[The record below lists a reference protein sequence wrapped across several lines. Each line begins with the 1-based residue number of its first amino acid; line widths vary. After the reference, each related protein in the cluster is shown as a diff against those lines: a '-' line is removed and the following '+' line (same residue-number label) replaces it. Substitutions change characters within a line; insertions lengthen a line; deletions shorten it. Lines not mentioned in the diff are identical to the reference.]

1 THATTGGQ
9 EKKLR
14 LYDLSRPNDPVEVGQ
29 GTHQG
34 TIKSII
40 WTDPNTVVSAADDKT
55 LRWWDLRSG
64 NMIEKYGVEDLVG
77 SCETAANGTVLTA
90 TAGKSVYFFEA
101 LSRKLIKSVKTA
113 HDVSAVALHVNTRKF
128 VTGGSSDTWV
138 RIYDFDEEKEL
149 EVYKGHHGSVW
160 SAQFSPDGKLYATGS
175 EDGTIKLVSN
185 RRCVLIL
192 QKKEG
197 EC

>member
-1 THATTGGQ
+1 SDASYAITASADFSAKIWDTFTGECLQTLPHNHIVRAVSFSPQSTHATTGGQ

-64 NMIEKYGVEDLVG
+64 NMIEKYGVEDL
-77 SCETAANGTVLTA
+77 
-90 TAGKSVYFFEA
+90 
-101 LSRKLIKSVKTA
+101 
-113 HDVSAVALHVNTRKF
+113 
-128 VTGGSSDTWV
+128 
-138 RIYDFDEEKEL
+138 
-149 EVYKGHHGSVW
+149 
-160 SAQFSPDGKLYATGS
+160 
-175 EDGTIKLVSN
+175 
-185 RRCVLIL
+185 
-192 QKKEG
+192 
-197 EC
+197 